1 MPDKRW
7 EQILFACNNERE
19 RGGGRGEGRGVI
31 AFKAPVRIS
40 SKVSDK
46 FLASFFSRAEKFSY
60 STRRRPLFP
69 SCANLEQLY
78 IYIYMPSSVDTFSST
93 SQTRPILVNFGRVAV
108 AFVCTAFQ
116 TCLFDF
122 TFTAFFSIFNPIF
135 LFLSLQS
142 RNEVILREP
151 TRKLPNFRSF
161 SFIFSLEITRCLCE
175 ATNPRVPSL
184 STSLRFR
191 GILSGFRFNK
201 IAPCILPRKRIGKKR
216 HNFHLQRHFFIKFFH
231 FYFIYPIYMIF
242 DVIIRSKICELC
254 LQAKHWNGS

>member
-19 RGGGRGEGRGVI
+19 RGRERGREGSYCLQ
-31 AFKAPVRIS
+31 S
-40 SKVSDK
+40 SRSNIIESIGQVSRK
-46 FLASFFSRAEKFSY
+46 FLFAGRKVLVFDTATTSISKLRQLG
-60 STRRRPLFP
+60 TT
-69 SCANLEQLY
+69 LY

-216 HNFHLQRHFFIKFFH
+216 YNFHLQRHFFIKFFH